1 MYITRK
7 SMMTKMASQEES
19 QNQRKNVHSI
29 NNNNNNNNN
38 NKYSRVFIHILNG

>member
-1 MYITRK
+1 MYITCK

-29 NNNNNNNNN
+29 NNNCNN

>member
-1 MYITRK
+1 MYITCK

-29 NNNNNNNNN
+29 NNNNNN
-38 NKYSRVFIHILNG
+38 KYSRVFIHILNG